1 MSRWYEGARRAWAH
15 VWPPLSVAE
24 RQAAPARGAQLG
36 GAGRVHRSE
45 EIRQAPV
52 PEDGGSRATPASS
65 PQVIADH
72 DLDALLVLL
81 QALNVLAAGLILLV
95 VSRYL

>member
-24 RQAAPARGAQLG
+24 RQAAPARGAQAG
-36 GAGRVHRSE
+36 GAGGLHRSE

-52 PEDGGSRATPASS
+52 PEDGRGRTSPATA
-65 PQVIADH
+65 
-72 DLDALLVLL
+72 LDSDFELLLIVMQAINCLGAGVVLL
-81 QALNVLAAGLILLV
+81 ALGRLIGW
-95 VSRYL
+95 